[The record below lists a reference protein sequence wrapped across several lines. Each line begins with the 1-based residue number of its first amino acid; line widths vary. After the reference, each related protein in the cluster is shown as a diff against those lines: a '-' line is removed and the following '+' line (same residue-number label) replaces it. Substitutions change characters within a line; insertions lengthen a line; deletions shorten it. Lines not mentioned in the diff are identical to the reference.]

1 MTADLAMPFKLPVI
15 AWFRNNHGGTPVA
28 LCNLIDKVKDPSSE
42 VGIIVGAIGGA
53 IGGFFAGGFF
63 GVIGGANGGFF
74 AGGFLG
80 ALGGGPI
87 VGAIVGAIT
96 SREGIGD
103 AIGGFF
109 AGGFLGYTVVAGFF
123 IALVLVPFLGAIVVA
138 GFFIAKVRTFFW
150 GIGVDDGGKATC
162 NGCGQ
167 EVDRKLITCSNCGT
181 PVRYP
186 LGTTPKELTPSDL
199 VLLEIVPRSNK
210 EPHGV
215 VRVQVDDP
223 PSAGIEHPWQRHCW
237 RTRRPEPFG

>member
-1 MTADLAMPFKLPVI
+1 MTPGIPRSPGTLTADLAMPFKLPVI

-42 VGIIVGAIGGA
+42 VGIIVGAIGG
-53 IGGFFAGGFF
+53 
-63 GVIGGANGGFF
+63 FF

-80 ALGGGPI
+80 ALG

-150 GIGVDDGGKATC
+150 GIGVEDGGKATC

-167 EVDRKLITCSNCGT
+167 EVDCKLITCSNCGT